1 MKNKIVLTVFGII
14 LGTAGAFSQGLFSKS
29 NEAASKLSY
38 AVYAIENLYVDN
50 LDQNKLVEDAIV
62 ALLAKLDPHSDYM
75 TAKEAKELNEP
86 LQGNFDG
93 IGIQFNMLKDT
104 LFVIQ
109 TIAGGPSEKVGIMAG
124 DRIVS
129 VNDTTIAGV
138 KMTNTDIMKR
148 LRGKKGTIVSVKV
161 LRKGVNDMID
171 FKIVR
176 DKIPIYSLDASYMI
190 NKETGYIKL
199 NRFASTSHEEFL
211 TAFKKLQA
219 LGMKNLIFDLQG
231 NGGGYMSAATD
242 IADEFL
248 GAKQLIVYTEGAH
261 QEKQTSNATSKGDF
275 EKGNLVVLVD
285 EGSASA
291 SEIVAGAIQDWDRGV
306 IVGRRTFGK
315 GLVQRPIP
323 FPDGSMMRLTI
334 ARYYTP
340 AGRSIQKPY
349 DEGEEQYQKDLI
361 NRFNHGEMT
370 NADSIHF
377 PDSLKFK
384 TLVYGR
390 TVYGGGGIMP
400 DYFVPMDTT
409 RYTDFHRNLIAK
421 GALNRFVINYF
432 ENNRVELK
440 HKYPTFD
447 KFENEFIVTEDMLR
461 NMLDIAED
469 EKVKYDEEQYLKSR
483 SLIEVQIRALIARDL
498 FDQNEYYRIIN
509 SQNESLKKAVE
520 IINSRSEYAKLLS
533 GKRD

>member
-1 MKNKIVLTVFGII
+1 MKNKIVISVLCLFFGSTVGF
-14 LGTAGAFSQGLFSKS
+14 AQGLFSKS

-50 LDQNKLVEDAIV
+50 LDQGKLVEDAIV

-104 LFVIQ
+104 LFVVQ

-148 LRGKKGTIVSVKV
+148 LRGKKGTTVSVRV
-161 LRKGVNDMID
+161 MRRGVTDLID
-171 FKIVR
+171 FKIIR

-211 TAFKKLQA
+211 TALKKLQSQ
-219 LGMKNLIFDLQG
+219 GMKNLIFDLQG

-248 GAKQLIVYTEGAH
+248 AAKQLIVYTEGAH
-261 QEKQTSNATSKGDF
+261 QEKQTSNATSKGNF
-275 EKGNLVVLVD
+275 EKGNLIVLVD

-291 SEIVAGAIQDWDRGV
+291 SEIVSGALQDWDRAV

-340 AGRSIQKPY
+340 SGRSIQKPY
-349 DEGEEQYQKDLI
+349 GEGDEQYEMDLI

-384 TLVYGR
+384 TLVTGR

-400 DYFVPMDTT
+400 DYFVPMDTA
-409 RYTDFHRNLIAK
+409 RYTDFHRNLIAR

-432 ENNRVELK
+432 EKNRSELK
-440 HKYPTFD
+440 QQYPTFD
-447 KFENEFIVTEDMLR
+447 KFDNEFIVTDDMLK
-461 NMLDIAED
+461 NMLSLAEE
-469 EKVKYDEEQYLKSR
+469 EKVKFNEEEYLKSR
-483 SLIEVQIRALIARDL
+483 PLIETQVKALVARDL
-498 FDQNEYYRIIN
+498 FDQTEYYRVIN
-509 SQNESLKKAVE
+509 TENESLKRAIE
-520 IINSRSEYAKLLS
+520 IMNNRSEYSKLLT
-533 GKRD
+533 GK